1 MTNQQEESQN
11 KEEVYEVDKKVISG
25 LIKKALKEVEGVYA
39 VKRGLWGERIKI
51 EYLQEG
57 IGLSLELI
65 IKEGNAI
72 PQLVEEIQ
80 KKVKQEVQ
88 RVLDKPVTKVNIKI
102 KGIKYTSQTRRSK

>member
-1 MTNQQEESQN
+1 MTNKQKESQN
-11 KEEVYEVDKKVISG
+11 KEEGYEVDKKVISG
-25 LIKKALKEVEGVYA
+25 LIKKALNKVEGIYA

-51 EYLQEG
+51 KYSPEG

-88 RVLDKPVTKVNIKI
+88 RVLDEPVAKINIKI
-102 KGIKYTSQTRRSK
+102 KGIKHIS

>member
-1 MTNQQEESQN
+1 MTNQQKESQN
-11 KEEVYEVDKKVISG
+11 KQEGYEVDRKVISG
-25 LIKKALKEVEGVYA
+25 LIKKALNEVEGIYA

-57 IGLSLELI
+57 IGLSLQLI

-72 PQLVEEIQ
+72 PQLVEETQ

-88 RVLDKPVTKVNIKI
+88 RVLDEPVAKINIKI
-102 KGIKYTSQTRRSK
+102 KGIKHIS

>member
-1 MTNQQEESQN
+1 MTDQEKESQK
-11 KEEVYEVDKKVISG
+11 KEEDYEVDKKVISG
-25 LIKKALKEVEGVYA
+25 LIKKALNEVEGIYA

-72 PQLVEEIQ
+72 PQLVEETQ

-88 RVLDKPVTKVNIKI
+88 RVLDKPVAKINIKI
-102 KGIKYTSQTRRSK
+102 RGIKHIS

>member
-11 KEEVYEVDKKVISG
+11 KQEGYEVDRKVISG
-25 LIKKALKEVEGVYA
+25 LIKKALNEVEGIYA

-72 PQLVEEIQ
+72 PQLVEETQ

-88 RVLDKPVTKVNIKI
+88 RVLDKPVAKINIKI
-102 KGIKYTSQTRRSK
+102 KGIKHIS

>member
-1 MTNQQEESQN
+1 MTNQQKESQN
-11 KEEVYEVDKKVISG
+11 KQEDYEVDRKVISG
-25 LIKKALKEVEGVYA
+25 LIKKALNEVEGIYA

-65 IKEGNAI
+65 IKEGNTI
-72 PQLVEEIQ
+72 PQLVEETQ

-88 RVLDKPVTKVNIKI
+88 TVLDKPVAKINIKI
-102 KGIKYTSQTRRSK
+102 KGIKHIS

>member
-1 MTNQQEESQN
+1 MTNQEKESQN
-11 KEEVYEVDKKVISG
+11 KQEGYEVDRKVIIG
-25 LIKKALKEVEGVYA
+25 LIKKALNQVEGIYA

-57 IGLSLELI
+57 IGLSLQLV

-72 PQLVEEIQ
+72 PQLVEEAQ

-88 RVLDKPVTKVNIKI
+88 RVLDKRVAKINIKI
-102 KGIKYTSQTRRSK
+102 KGIKHIS